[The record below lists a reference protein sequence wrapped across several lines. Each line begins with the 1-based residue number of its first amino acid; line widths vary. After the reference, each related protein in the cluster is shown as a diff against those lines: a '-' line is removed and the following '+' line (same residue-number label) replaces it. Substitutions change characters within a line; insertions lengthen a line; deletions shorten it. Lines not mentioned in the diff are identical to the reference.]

1 MMIKFVSVLSEIC
14 DSYLDNDGL
23 NPVNAAQVHC
33 DISEGLGLPAPSQGR
48 VEPEIEINIHTGAQY
63 ENIFKKNG
71 AEVWRMAN

>member
-1 MMIKFVSVLSEIC
+1 MQNISRRKILISWQTDERMMIKFVSVLSEIC

-48 VEPEIEINIHTGAQY
+48 VEPEIEINIQD
-63 ENIFKKNG
+63 N
-71 AEVWRMAN
+71 V